1 MLTLLRIANVVLL
14 LALLGSLAGAMA
26 GLIVLAP
33 FVAGA
38 WLLNLTALLGYE
50 EDARPGWIER
60 VHATVPVQTREPV
73 PAVPEGARVES
84 TRKVAEPVPI
94 ATPGEPLPKK
104 RAA

>member
-1 MLTLLRIANVVLL
+1 MLTLLRIVNVVLL
-14 LALLGSLAGAMA
+14 LALLGCLAGAMA

-33 FVAGA
+33 FVGGA

-60 VHATVPVQTREPV
+60 VHAPVAGHTPEPV
-73 PAVPEGARVES
+73 PALPEVARVGS
-84 TRKVAEPVPI
+84 TRHVAEPVPI
-94 ATPGEPLPKK
+94 TSPGEPLPKT